1 MVTVYN
7 GDHNILDM
15 YTILD
20 FFFFLDFRHVRFA
33 ASKTELDILYKN
45 LYIDVAKELEA

>member
-20 FFFFLDFRHVRFA
+20 FFILDFRHVRFA